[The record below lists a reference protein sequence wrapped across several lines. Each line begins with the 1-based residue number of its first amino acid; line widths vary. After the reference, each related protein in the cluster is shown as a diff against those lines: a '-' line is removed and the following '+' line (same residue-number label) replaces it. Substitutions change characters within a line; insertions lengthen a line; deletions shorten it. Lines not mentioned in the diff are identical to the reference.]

1 MKSSVS
7 CFLQH
12 PVISHQVTALFI
24 MYLFYRDVGYC
35 VGFWSTGSTFVKN
48 ERREFKSSRVLEVN
62 LTLTWWLVSFLVRLC
77 CCNQSAV
84 SIPSSPWF
92 CLCCLLFMSRW
103 GVGSLPAHLDIC
115 CTESAV
121 WCLKHF
127 IRLKV
132 KVNTVTTSGAGVSSV
147 SDFKLCCFVSPLTAS

>member
-62 LTLTWWLVSFLVRLC
+62 LTLTW
-77 CCNQSAV
+77 
-84 SIPSSPWF
+84 
-92 CLCCLLFMSRW
+92 
-103 GVGSLPAHLDIC
+103 
-115 CTESAV
+115 
-121 WCLKHF
+121 
-127 IRLKV
+127 
-132 KVNTVTTSGAGVSSV
+132 
-147 SDFKLCCFVSPLTAS
+147 